1 MNATSRYNLVTLKLD
16 TSSLTVSARFSGGW
30 STVSR
35 YFEARKRGGRRVRGG
50 GRVSRETRERRTTF
64 ALSLCPSPGSQ
75 TLSTREGRRRGTR
88 TRLTLFFFFLFFFL
102 FSSYRGPLSFSRW
115 PCNHSLLLSPG
126 NLAPFHAAG
135 PPRIASLPFRVDPR
149 RGPAHYATQR
159 ARFVNVG
166 DERVVKG
173 ALRTR

>member
-35 YFEARKRGGRRVRGG
+35 YFEARKRGGEREGG

-88 TRLTLFFFFLFFFL
+88 TRLTLFFFFLFFFSFFFL
-102 FSSYRGPLSFSRW
+102 QGTVFLQPLAVQSLSPTFAGKLGALSRGRPSPNRFSALPGGSAARTGPL
-115 PCNHSLLLSPG
+115 C
-126 NLAPFHAAG
+126 HA
-135 PPRIASLPFRVDPR
+135 
-149 RGPAHYATQR
+149 TR
-159 ARFVNVG
+159 AFC
-166 DERVVKG
+166 
-173 ALRTR
+173 